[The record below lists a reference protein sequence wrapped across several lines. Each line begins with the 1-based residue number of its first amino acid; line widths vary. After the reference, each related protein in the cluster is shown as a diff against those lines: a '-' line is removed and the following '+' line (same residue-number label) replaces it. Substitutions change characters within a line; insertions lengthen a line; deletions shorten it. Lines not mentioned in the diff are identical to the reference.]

1 MTLSEKNGTMS
12 FVYEKFR
19 LSRLISLSIFALILS
34 CAPDASAYK
43 EEQVRTTNNRLW
55 SIIEGKVEFLKSS
68 YSLEK
73 VRVSTPK
80 PEQFQPTPRT
90 KYERITSKQLQ
101 NIQFIPINYKKELI
115 RKEGRKSFATNSKGR
130 SESFHEDPN
139 AVKKFCNVQ
148 VKTTFCLRNSVS
160 RFKYSG
166 NTPKKRPR
174 KQDFSHVNS
183 FKKIKESKTFVK
195 QLIRQSDR

>member
-1 MTLSEKNGTMS
+1 MS
-12 FVYEKFR
+12 SVNNNYRFF
-19 LSRLISLSIFALILS
+19 SLASLGILVLFLNT
-34 CAPDASAYK
+34 PTDVFAYK

-55 SIIEGKVEFLKSS
+55 SIIEGKVEFVKSS

-80 PEQFQPTPRT
+80 PEQFQPTPQT
-90 KYERITSKQLQ
+90 KYERITSRQLQ
-101 NIQFIPINYKKELI
+101 NMQFIPNNLKKEFI

-139 AVKKFCNVQ
+139 AVKKFCNIQ
-148 VKTTFCLRNSVS
+148 LKTTFCIRKSVS
-160 RFKYSG
+160 RGKYSG

-174 KQDFSHVNS
+174 KKDISHQNN
-183 FKKIKESKTFVK
+183 KRQESKTFVK
-195 QLIRQSDR
+195 QLIRQSER

>member
-1 MTLSEKNGTMS
+1 MS
-12 FVYEKFR
+12 FVYENFR
-19 LSRLISLSIFALILS
+19 LSRLISLAIFALILS
-34 CAPDASAYK
+34 SAPDASAYK

-55 SIIEGKVEFLKSS
+55 SIIEGKVEFVKSS

-80 PEQFQPTPRT
+80 PEQFQPTPQT
-90 KYERITSKQLQ
+90 KYERITSRQLK
-101 NIQFIPINYKKELI
+101 NIQFIPINYKKRFI

-130 SESFHEDPN
+130 SESFHQDPN

-148 VKTTFCLRNSVS
+148 VKTTFCIRKSVS
-160 RFKYSG
+160 RGKYSG

-174 KQDFSHVNS
+174 KKDISHQNN
-183 FKKIKESKTFVK
+183 KRQESKTFVK
-195 QLIRQSDR
+195 QLIRQSER

>member
-1 MTLSEKNGTMS
+1 MSSVNNNYRFFSLASLGILVLFLSTPTDV
-12 FVYEKFR
+12 F
-19 LSRLISLSIFALILS
+19 
-34 CAPDASAYK
+34 AYK

-80 PEQFQPTPRT
+80 PEQFQPTPQT
-90 KYERITSKQLQ
+90 KYERITSRQLQ
-101 NIQFIPINYKKELI
+101 NMQFIPNNLKKEFI

-148 VKTTFCLRNSVS
+148 VKTTFCIRKSVS
-160 RFKYSG
+160 RGKYSG

-174 KQDFSHVNS
+174 KKDFSHKNN
-183 FKKIKESKTFVK
+183 KRQESKTFVK
-195 QLIRQSDR
+195 QLIRQSER

>member
-1 MTLSEKNGTMS
+1 MS
-12 FVYEKFR
+12 FVYENFR
-19 LSRLISLSIFALILS
+19 LSRLISLAIFALILS
-34 CAPDASAYK
+34 SAPDASAYK
-43 EEQVRTTNNRLW
+43 EEQVRRTNKRVW
-55 SIIEGKVEFLKSS
+55 SIIDGKVEFLKSS

-80 PEQFQPTPRT
+80 PEQFQPTPQT
-90 KYERITSKQLQ
+90 KYERITSRQLQ
-101 NIQFIPINYKKELI
+101 NIQFIPINYKKRFI

-148 VKTTFCLRNSVS
+148 VKTTFCIRNSVS

-174 KQDFSHVNS
+174 KQDFSHVDS
-183 FKKIKESKTFVK
+183 FKKIQESKTFVK

>member
-1 MTLSEKNGTMS
+1 MSSVNNNYRFFSLASLGILVLFLSTPTDV
-12 FVYEKFR
+12 F
-19 LSRLISLSIFALILS
+19 
-34 CAPDASAYK
+34 AYK

-55 SIIEGKVEFLKSS
+55 SIIEGKVEFVKSS

-80 PEQFQPTPRT
+80 PEQFQPTPQT
-90 KYERITSKQLQ
+90 KYERITSRQLQ
-101 NIQFIPINYKKELI
+101 NMQFIPNNLKKEFI

-139 AVKKFCNVQ
+139 AVKKFCDIQ
-148 VKTTFCLRNSVS
+148 LKTTFCIRKSVS
-160 RFKYSG
+160 RGKYSG

-174 KQDFSHVNS
+174 KKDISHQNN
-183 FKKIKESKTFVK
+183 KRQESKTFVK

>member
-1 MTLSEKNGTMS
+1 MS
-12 FVYEKFR
+12 FVYENFR
-19 LSRLISLSIFALILS
+19 FSRLISLVIFALILS
-34 CAPDASAYK
+34 SAPDASAYK
-43 EEQVRTTNNRLW
+43 EEQVRTTNKRVW
-55 SIIEGKVEFLKSS
+55 SIIDGKVEFLKSS

-80 PEQFQPTPRT
+80 PEQFQPTPQT
-90 KYERITSKQLQ
+90 KYERITSRQLQ
-101 NIQFIPINYKKELI
+101 NIQFIPINYKKEFI

-148 VKTTFCLRNSVS
+148 VKTTFCIRNSVS
-160 RFKYSG
+160 RFKYYG

-174 KQDFSHVNS
+174 KKDFSHVDS
-183 FKKIKESKTFVK
+183 FKKIQESKTFVK

>member
-1 MTLSEKNGTMS
+1 MSSVNNNYRFFSLASLGILVLFLSTPTDV
-12 FVYEKFR
+12 F
-19 LSRLISLSIFALILS
+19 
-34 CAPDASAYK
+34 AYK

-55 SIIEGKVEFLKSS
+55 SIIEGKVEFDKSS

-80 PEQFQPTPRT
+80 PEQFQPTPQT
-90 KYERITSKQLQ
+90 KYERITSRQLQ
-101 NIQFIPINYKKELI
+101 NMQFIPNNLKKEFI

-130 SESFHEDPN
+130 SESLHEDPN

-148 VKTTFCLRNSVS
+148 VKTTFCIRKSVS
-160 RFKYSG
+160 RGKYSG
-166 NTPKKRPR
+166 NTPKKHPR
-174 KQDFSHVNS
+174 KKDFSDKYN
-183 FKKIKESKTFVK
+183 FKKKQESKTFVK

>member
-1 MTLSEKNGTMS
+1 MS
-12 FVYEKFR
+12 SVNNNYRFF
-19 LSRLISLSIFALILS
+19 SLASLGILVLFL
-34 CAPDASAYK
+34 CTPTDVFAYK

-80 PEQFQPTPRT
+80 PEQFQPTPQT
-90 KYERITSKQLQ
+90 KYERITSRQLQ
-101 NIQFIPINYKKELI
+101 NIQFIPINYKKRFI

-148 VKTTFCLRNSVS
+148 VKTTFCIRNSVS
-160 RFKYSG
+160 RFKYMG
-166 NTPKKRPR
+166 NTPRKRPR
-174 KQDFSHVNS
+174 KKDFSHVDS
-183 FKKIKESKTFVK
+183 FKKIQESKTFVK
-195 QLIRQSDR
+195 QLIRQSER

>member
-1 MTLSEKNGTMS
+1 MSSVNNNYRFFSLASLGILVLFLSTPTDV
-12 FVYEKFR
+12 F
-19 LSRLISLSIFALILS
+19 
-34 CAPDASAYK
+34 AYK

-55 SIIEGKVEFLKSS
+55 SIIEGKVEFDKSS

-80 PEQFQPTPRT
+80 PEQFQPTPQT
-90 KYERITSKQLQ
+90 KYERITSRQLQ
-101 NIQFIPINYKKELI
+101 NMQFIPNNLKKEFI

-130 SESFHEDPN
+130 SESLHEDPN

-148 VKTTFCLRNSVS
+148 VKTTFCIRKSVS
-160 RFKYSG
+160 RGKYSG

-174 KQDFSHVNS
+174 KKDISHQNN
-183 FKKIKESKTFVK
+183 KRQESKTFVK
-195 QLIRQSDR
+195 QLIRQSER

>member
-1 MTLSEKNGTMS
+1 MSSVNNNYRFFSLASLGILVLFLSTPTDV
-12 FVYEKFR
+12 F
-19 LSRLISLSIFALILS
+19 
-34 CAPDASAYK
+34 AYK

-55 SIIEGKVEFLKSS
+55 SIIEGKVEFDKSS

-80 PEQFQPTPRT
+80 PEQFQPTPQT
-90 KYERITSKQLQ
+90 KYERITSRQLQ
-101 NIQFIPINYKKELI
+101 NMHFIPNNLKKEFI

-148 VKTTFCLRNSVS
+148 VKTTFCIRKSVS
-160 RFKYSG
+160 RGKYSG

-174 KQDFSHVNS
+174 KKDISHQNN
-183 FKKIKESKTFVK
+183 KRQESKTFVK
-195 QLIRQSDR
+195 QLIRQSER

>member
-1 MTLSEKNGTMS
+1 MSSINNNYRFFSLAPLGILVLFLSTS
-12 FVYEKFR
+12 TDVF
-19 LSRLISLSIFALILS
+19 
-34 CAPDASAYK
+34 AYK

-80 PEQFQPTPRT
+80 PEQFQPTPQT
-90 KYERITSKQLQ
+90 KYERITSRQLQ
-101 NIQFIPINYKKELI
+101 NIQFIPINYKKEFI

-139 AVKKFCNVQ
+139 AVKKFCDIQ
-148 VKTTFCLRNSVS
+148 VNTTFCIRNSVS
-160 RFKYSG
+160 RGKYSG
-166 NTPKKRPR
+166 NTPRKQPR
-174 KQDFSHVNS
+174 KKVFSHRNN
-183 FKKIKESKTFVK
+183 KRHESKTFVK
-195 QLIRQSDR
+195 QLIRQSER

>member
-1 MTLSEKNGTMS
+1 MS
-12 FVYEKFR
+12 FVYENFR

-34 CAPDASAYK
+34 SAPDASAYK

-55 SIIEGKVEFLKSS
+55 SIIEGKVEFVKSS

-80 PEQFQPTPRT
+80 PEQFQPTPQT
-90 KYERITSKQLQ
+90 KYERITSRQLQ
-101 NIQFIPINYKKELI
+101 NIQFIPINYKKRFI

-130 SESFHEDPN
+130 SGSFHEDPN

-148 VKTTFCLRNSVS
+148 VKTTFCIRKSVS
-160 RFKYSG
+160 RGKYSG
-166 NTPKKRPR
+166 NTPKKNPR
-174 KQDFSHVNS
+174 KKDFSHKNN
-183 FKKIKESKTFVK
+183 KRQESKTFVK
-195 QLIRQSDR
+195 QLIRQSER

>member
-1 MTLSEKNGTMS
+1 MSSVNNNYRFFSLASLGILVLFLSTPTDV
-12 FVYEKFR
+12 F
-19 LSRLISLSIFALILS
+19 
-34 CAPDASAYK
+34 AYK

-80 PEQFQPTPRT
+80 PEQFQPTPQT
-90 KYERITSKQLQ
+90 KYERITSRQLQ
-101 NIQFIPINYKKELI
+101 NIQFIPINYKKGFI

-130 SESFHEDPN
+130 SESFQEDPN

-148 VKTTFCLRNSVS
+148 AKTTFCIRKGVS
-160 RFKYSG
+160 RFKYMG
-166 NTPKKRPR
+166 NTPRKRPR
-174 KQDFSHVNS
+174 KRDFSHEDS
-183 FKKIKESKTFVK
+183 FKKIQESKTFVK
-195 QLIRQSDR
+195 QLIRQSER

>member
-1 MTLSEKNGTMS
+1 MPSVNNNYRFFSLASLGILVLFLSTPTDV
-12 FVYEKFR
+12 F
-19 LSRLISLSIFALILS
+19 
-34 CAPDASAYK
+34 AYK

-55 SIIEGKVEFLKSS
+55 SIIEGKVEFDKSS

-80 PEQFQPTPRT
+80 PEQFQPTPQT
-90 KYERITSKQLQ
+90 KYERITSRQLQ
-101 NIQFIPINYKKELI
+101 NMQFIPNNLKKEFI

-130 SESFHEDPN
+130 SESLHEDPN

-148 VKTTFCLRNSVS
+148 VKTTFCIRKSVS
-160 RFKYSG
+160 RGKYSG

-174 KQDFSHVNS
+174 KIDFSHKNN
-183 FKKIKESKTFVK
+183 KRQESKTFVK
-195 QLIRQSDR
+195 QLIRQSER

>member
-1 MTLSEKNGTMS
+1 MSSVNNNYRFFSLASLGILVLFLSTPTDV
-12 FVYEKFR
+12 F
-19 LSRLISLSIFALILS
+19 
-34 CAPDASAYK
+34 AYK

-55 SIIEGKVEFLKSS
+55 SIIEGKVEFVKSS

-80 PEQFQPTPRT
+80 PEQFQPTPQT
-90 KYERITSKQLQ
+90 KYERITSRQLK
-101 NIQFIPINYKKELI
+101 NIQFIPINYKKRFI

-148 VKTTFCLRNSVS
+148 VKTTFCIRNSVS
-160 RFKYSG
+160 RFKYMG
-166 NTPKKRPR
+166 NTPRKRPR
-174 KQDFSHVNS
+174 KKDFSHEDS
-183 FKKIKESKTFVK
+183 FKKIQESKTFVK
-195 QLIRQSDR
+195 QLIRQSER

>member
-1 MTLSEKNGTMS
+1 MS
-12 FVYEKFR
+12 FVYENFR

-34 CAPDASAYK
+34 SAPDASAYK
-43 EEQVRTTNNRLW
+43 EEQVRRTNKRVW
-55 SIIEGKVEFLKSS
+55 SIIDGKVEFLKSS

-80 PEQFQPTPRT
+80 PEQFQPTPQT
-90 KYERITSKQLQ
+90 KYERITSRQLQ
-101 NIQFIPINYKKELI
+101 NIQFIPINYKKGFI
-115 RKEGRKSFATNSKGR
+115 RKEGRKSIATNSKGR

-148 VKTTFCLRNSVS
+148 VKTTFCIRKSVS
-160 RFKYSG
+160 RFKYMG
-166 NTPKKRPR
+166 NTPRKRPR
-174 KQDFSHVNS
+174 KKDFSHVDS
-183 FKKIKESKTFVK
+183 FKKIQESKTFVK

>member
-1 MTLSEKNGTMS
+1 MS
-12 FVYEKFR
+12 FVYENFR
-19 LSRLISLSIFALILS
+19 LSRMISLAIFALILS
-34 CAPDASAYK
+34 SAPDASAYK
-43 EEQVRTTNNRLW
+43 EEQVRTTNKRLW
-55 SIIEGKVEFLKSS
+55 SIIDGKVEFLKSS

-80 PEQFQPTPRT
+80 PEQFQPTPQT
-90 KYERITSKQLQ
+90 KYERITSRQLQ
-101 NIQFIPINYKKELI
+101 NIQFIPINYKKRFI

-148 VKTTFCLRNSVS
+148 VKTTFCIRKGVS
-160 RFKYSG
+160 RFKYMG

-174 KQDFSHVNS
+174 KKDFSHVDS
-183 FKKIKESKTFVK
+183 FKKIQESKTFVK

>member
-1 MTLSEKNGTMS
+1 MS
-12 FVYEKFR
+12 FVYENFR
-19 LSRLISLSIFALILS
+19 LSRMISLAIFALILS
-34 CAPDASAYK
+34 SAPDASAYK
-43 EEQVRTTNNRLW
+43 EEQVRTTNKRVW
-55 SIIEGKVEFLKSS
+55 SIIDGKVEFLKSS

-80 PEQFQPTPRT
+80 PEQFQPTPQT
-90 KYERITSKQLQ
+90 KYERITSRQLQ
-101 NIQFIPINYKKELI
+101 NIQFIPINYKKRFI

-148 VKTTFCLRNSVS
+148 VKTTFCIRNSVS
-160 RFKYSG
+160 RFKYMG
-166 NTPKKRPR
+166 NTPRKRPR
-174 KQDFSHVNS
+174 KKDFSHVDS
-183 FKKIKESKTFVK
+183 FKKIQESKTFVK